1 MERKLA
7 TIRKVSEIKQHTNA
21 DALELAIIDGW
32 QVVVKKGDF
41 TRGTLVVYF
50 EIDSWIPTELAPFL
64 SKGKEPREFEGVKG
78 ERLRSIKLRGEL
90 SQGLV
95 LPLYIALI
103 AVGNPFRAFNVD
115 EDVTEALNI
124 KKWERPISAQLQ
136 GQAKGY
142 FPSFLRKTDQE
153 RIQNVFNKL
162 TPEQIEDKYEVT
174 LKVDGSS
181 MTAYYYNGEVGVC
194 SRNLELK
201 INEDNAGNSFVKKF
215 IELGLEDNLKSFGR
229 NIAIQ
234 GELYGVGI
242 NGNWENLSD
251 IRFMVFDVFDIDT
264 QSYFSPVARR
274 VVTSVMGLDHVPVLS
289 HTTLKDLTSISDYLN
304 MADIKSINNPVAEGV
319 VLKSM
324 SNPDFSFKVINN
336 KFLLSGG
343 E

>member
-1 MERKLA
+1 
-7 TIRKVSEIKQHTNA
+7 
-21 DALELAIIDGW
+21 
-32 QVVVKKGDF
+32 
-41 TRGTLVVYF
+41 
-50 EIDSWIPTELAPFL
+50 
-64 SKGKEPREFEGVKG
+64 
-78 ERLRSIKLRGEL
+78 
-90 SQGLV
+90 
-95 LPLYIALI
+95 
-103 AVGNPFRAFNVD
+103 
-115 EDVTEALNI
+115 
-124 KKWERPISAQLQ
+124 
-136 GQAKGY
+136 
-142 FPSFLRKTDQE
+142 
-153 RIQNVFNKL
+153 
-162 TPEQIEDKYEVT
+162 
-174 LKVDGSS
+174 

-201 INEDNAGNSFVKKF
+201 INEENAGNSFVKKF
-215 IELGLEDNLKSFGR
+215 TALCLEDKLKSFGR

-304 MADIKSINNPVAEGV
+304 MAEIKSINNDVAEGV
-319 VLKSM
+319 VFKSI